1 MWLRAVGWSA
11 AVSPMRIE
19 TKVTGHFLDA
29 ENKDKIKMAKKQFL
43 MARFRVDSADKS
55 VLVFAYHA
63 GGAIELVDPNLV
75 KTRCHPGVQTVEHV
89 RTEIAKLY
97 KVDFDSVKQV

>member
-29 ENKDKIKMAKKQFL
+29 ENKEKMKMAKKQFWL
-43 MARFRVDSADKS
+43 
-55 VLVFAYHA
+55 
-63 GGAIELVDPNLV
+63 
-75 KTRCHPGVQTVEHV
+75 
-89 RTEIAKLY
+89 IA
-97 KVDFDSVKQV
+97 